1 MEIDA
6 CDPIVLAMKEVNAKQ
21 HVTLFLIPNPIAKI
35 EPNKIPYPN
44 DCCIVAT
51 SRSFL
56 ITGFIFTFLKMN
68 PKHIIDDT
76 IPKIAPN
83 IKAIFDFVGPE
94 RSTDIFELRVIFI
107 LEKDLCLD
115 TRGDV
120 SLSKLRESK
129 FFLCIL
135 VLS

>member
-1 MEIDA
+1 
-6 CDPIVLAMKEVNAKQ
+6 
-21 HVTLFLIPNPIAKI
+21 
-35 EPNKIPYPN
+35 
-44 DCCIVAT
+44 
-51 SRSFL
+51 
-56 ITGFIFTFLKMN
+56 MN

-94 RSTDIFELRVIFI
+94 RSTDIFELKVIFI

-129 FFLCIL
+129 FFFMYFGT
-135 VLS
+135 VLIERNSGMRTLLNNS